1 MRAALA
7 LLLVVAAF
15 PATAQPLRDIA
26 SGIAITAP
34 EGFIATPS
42 PPPATPGQGGR
53 AVFDVKAPGDTDTGC
68 RVAVTDAPANA
79 LLSQQELNARS
90 ASPDYQQAMINQLS
104 AVYALIG
111 VNTISLGNVLG
122 FGAIG
127 DLRPRPGL
135 APRAGEVRTLVVFL
149 DTPIQRVVVT
159 CIGEKANFEA
169 RLPGFEAVLSG
180 LEIP

>member
-1 MRAALA
+1 VRATLA
-7 LLLVVAAF
+7 LLLTLAAA
-15 PATAQPLRDIA
+15 PAAAEPLRDMA
-26 SGIAITAP
+26 SGVAITAP
-34 EGFIATPS
+34 EGFVATPS

-68 RVAVTDAPANA
+68 RVAVMDAPANA

-90 ASPDYQQAMINQLS
+90 ASPDYQQAMVRQLAS
-104 AVYALIG
+104 VYDLIG
-111 VNTISLGNVLG
+111 VNTVSLRNVLG

-127 DLRPRPGL
+127 DLRARPGM
-135 APRAGEVRTLVVFL
+135 APRAAEVRTLVVFL

>member
-1 MRAALA
+1 VRAALA
-7 LLLVVAAF
+7 LLLTLAAL
-15 PATAQPLRDIA
+15 PAAAQPLRDIP

-34 EGFIATPS
+34 DGFVVTPS
-42 PPPATPGQGGR
+42 PAAATPGMGR

-68 RVAVTDAPANA
+68 RIAVADAPANA

-90 ASPDYQQAMINQLS
+90 AAPSYQQAMINQLS
-104 AVYALIG
+104 GLYELLG

-127 DLRPRPGL
+127 DIRPRPDL
-135 APRAGEVRTLVVFL
+135 APRAGDVRTLIVFL

-169 RLPGFEAVLSG
+169 RLGGFEAVLSS